1 MSVLAKS
8 NEECSDLCRLKS
20 VLTYVD
26 KECMDL
32 SDKEFIDFS

>member
-1 MSVLAKS
+1 MYWHRVIKSVL
-8 NEECSDLCRLKS
+8 NLFRLKS

-32 SDKEFIDFS
+32 SDKEFIDLS